1 VKVKPEYVIFDEL
14 TVRVRIM
21 KLRYELMNKERG
33 TALVSR
39 LQKGEHVEVDDDGR
53 AWGSYLR
60 ARVTINATEPLMRCV
75 SV

>member
-1 VKVKPEYVIFDEL
+1 
-14 TVRVRIM
+14 
-21 KLRYELMNKERG
+21 MNKERG

-39 LQKGEHVEVDDDGR
+39 LRKGEHVEVDDDGR